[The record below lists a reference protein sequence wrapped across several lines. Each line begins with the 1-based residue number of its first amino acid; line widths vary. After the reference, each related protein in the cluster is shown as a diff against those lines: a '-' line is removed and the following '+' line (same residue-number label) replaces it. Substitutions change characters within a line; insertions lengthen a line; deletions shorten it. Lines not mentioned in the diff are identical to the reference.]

1 MAIFGQ
7 IEDLAKQVPNN
18 QRLKEGFNFLLNS
31 DLKEV
36 FTKMGDAKKEVIYID
51 GENLFAIFEQYQSKD
66 LLKPIFE
73 GHVKYTDIQYIVEG
87 EELMHITTLDKITH
101 EDDYQEDRDIY
112 FPKVS
117 LYSTLHATV
126 GKAAIFFPE
135 DLHAPSNCV
144 KVSKLVKKVVVKVL
158 NTPQ

>member
-7 IEDLAKQVPNN
+7 IADLAKQIPNN
-18 QRLKEGFNFLLNS
+18 QRLKDGFSYLQKTNLEEIFS
-31 DLKEV
+31 
-36 FTKMGDAKKEVIYID
+36 KMGDSKKEIIHID
-51 GENLFAIFEQYQSKD
+51 GENIFAIFEQYQSKD

-73 GHVKYTDIQYIVEG
+73 GHKKYTDIQYIVEG
-87 EELMHITTLDKITH
+87 EELMHISTHDKITH
-101 EDDYQEDRDIY
+101 DDEYQEDRDIY

-126 GKAAIFFPE
+126 GKAAVFFPE

-144 KVSKLVKKVVVKVL
+144 KASKLVRKVVIKVL
-158 NTPQ
+158 NTVQ